1 MPSQFSSHIALPY
14 FKSEAGPE
22 PDLAQSERRCLSRLA
37 ELLLLNRLRARTRGD
52 LVADM
57 LERAAS
63 VIEVTSR
70 HWFAAS
76 ASAVGFGSAARRAA
90 LEAAQDGANIQALSQ
105 ALSQAPALT
114 PASVQSGPTA
124 DQLA

>member
-1 MPSQFSSHIALPY
+1 MPAQLTPFNALSV
-14 FKSEAGPE
+14 FKAEAVHE
-22 PDLAQSERRCLSRLA
+22 ADQAQSERRCLSRLA

-70 HWFAAS
+70 HWFAAGVS
-76 ASAVGFGSAARRAA
+76 AAGIGRSAHPPAPQAGHGEPQHQALGGEVASALPG
-90 LEAAQDGANIQALSQ
+90 
-105 ALSQAPALT
+105 PA
-114 PASVQSGPTA
+114 A